1 MDDDSQPR
9 LVILG
14 AGPIGLEATL
24 YARYLGYSA
33 EVFGRGELPALSV
46 HDAGERILDGPF
58 REHASTLGVA
68 ALAAQ
73 NSKWQC
79 PAGATIL
86 SAAEYYRSYLA
97 PLAESDLIADSL
109 RLGMEVQSVNRS
121 EIGAWRIGCRS
132 HTGYESEFAADGLI
146 DITGSGSDFFFRGE
160 TDDEDDQVP
169 ESLSFLNPVA
179 DYYVLGSKSSKPG
192 ESFRFAE
199 GLAQIRELFAIL
211 GEREDLDVYATMPPI
226 AG

>member
-14 AGPIGLEATL
+14 AGPIGLEAAL

-33 EVFGRGELPALSV
+33 EVFGRGKLPALSI
-46 HDAGERILDGPF
+46 HDAGERMLDGPF

-79 PAGATIL
+79 PAGSTIL
-86 SAAEYYRSYLA
+86 TAAEYYHSYLA

-109 RLGMEVQSVNRS
+109 RLGMEVQCVNRS
-121 EIGAWRIGCRS
+121 EVDTWQISCCS
-132 HTGYESEFAADGLI
+132 QTGYESAFAADALI
-146 DITGSGSDFFFRGE
+146 DTTGAGSACFFRGE
-160 TDDEDDQVP
+160 AGDEEDQSP

-192 ESFRFAE
+192 EFFRFTE